1 MGNRTNKFKL
11 WLVKRLIN
19 GKGFEVNNNY
29 KGPNRKNIP
38 EKIESATKTSSGSST
53 RELIAGVVK
62 RLGFRF
68 GDVSNTKEYNEPEF
82 DLTMIME
89 GCNIDGYLRQGVD
102 KFVDQIFKE
111 GFDFYGKDENIVSYV
126 VQRLQYM
133 AEATDVPLD
142 QFLTEITEDVVKYS
156 NSITVKSR
164 SNDPNAFPAGMTLTG
179 INGKDPIAG
188 YFSLNPTTMK
198 VQRDKNGTVTGWQ
211 QETDESGE
219 TVNFNAED
227 VVHIYYKRERG
238 NAFGTPFLLPVI
250 NDVRS
255 LRETED
261 NVLKMLYKNI
271 YPFLHAKVGTDDKP
285 GSTAEV
291 ESAQEALEDME
302 IDGGLVTSNIV
313 NIDAVDTNKVIDA
326 EPYLRYMEDRV
337 FSGMGIPAIMF
348 GRGETANRNTGDNM
362 TGEMADRVKAFQK
375 VIETNINFKIIKEL
389 LYEGGYDPVV
399 NPDHVVEFKFH
410 DSDIESRIKNETHAI
425 YKFEHNAITEP
436 EMRALLGMDPITD
449 RSQLNRVLAL
459 TDDPNSTQASS
470 NSSSSS
476 SGEGN
481 KETNNKQK
489 PTNQYGTKTSP
500 KKNTNSDS
508 SNFFKVESFKDE
520 IVKSMYK
527 NESLKNSIKN
537 YDMYLVE
544 NSKLSKYEV
553 DTKMLNLIS
562 MINDIRE
569 EITDKSL
576 AEDIIDV
583 YIDNSFS
590 NIILLDEEEK

>member
-1 MGNRTNKFKL
+1 MANRTGKL
-11 WLVKRLIN
+11 RMWLVRKLIS
-19 GKGFEVNNNY
+19 GKGFKAQNNY
-29 KGPNRKNIP
+29 NGPNRKNIP
-38 EKIESATKTSSGSST
+38 ETIESASKTSGGAST

-68 GDVSNTKEYNEPEF
+68 GDTSNTKEYNEPEF
-82 DLTMIME
+82 DLKMIME

-111 GFDFYGKDENIVSYV
+111 GFDFYGKDESAVAYV
-126 VQRLQYM
+126 TQRLQYM
-133 AEATDVPLD
+133 AEATDMPLE

-164 SNDPNAFPAGMTLTG
+164 TNDPNAFPPGMTLTG
-179 INGKDPIAG
+179 VNGKDPVAG

-198 VQRDKNGTVTGWQ
+198 VQRDKNGTITGWQ

-227 VVHIYYKRERG
+227 VVHIYYKREKG

-250 NDVRS
+250 NDIRS

-271 YPFLHAKVGTDDKP
+271 YPFLHAKVGTSDKT
-285 GSTAEV
+285 GTTAEV
-291 ESAQEALEDME
+291 ESAQEALEGME
-302 IDGGLVTSNIV
+302 IDGGLVTSNI
-313 NIDAVDTNKVIDA
+313 IDIVAVDTNKVIDA

-389 LYEGGYDPVV
+389 LYEGGYDPVL
-399 NPDHVVEFKFH
+399 NPEHVVEFKFH

-436 EMRALLGMDPITD
+436 EMRTLLGMEPITD
-449 RSQLNRVLAL
+449 RSQLNRMLAL
-459 TDDPNSTQASS
+459 TDDPNSGATSS
-470 NSSSSS
+470 NASS
-476 SGEGN
+476 SGNGSA
-481 KETNNKQK
+481 KETDNKQK

-500 KKNTNSDS
+500 KKNTNSES
-508 SNFFKVESFKDE
+508 SNFFKVENFKEE
-520 IVKSMYK
+520 IVKSLYK
-527 NESLKNSIKN
+527 DDLLKKSIKN
-537 YDMYLVE
+537 YDMYLIK
-544 NSKLSKYEV
+544 NSKLSKDEIDV
-553 DTKMLNLIS
+553 KMLNLVS

-569 EITDKSL
+569 EITNKSL

-583 YIDNSFS
+583 YIDNLFS